1 MTEAGSMRIHGTARW
16 FSAIA
21 LVGCAFL
28 AAAVLTLLA
37 PSRIAE
43 AACQDDPN
51 FGVTSIDS
59 SLVPPSVT
67 CRGVTGAERM
77 PATKQEDGAMAV
89 GLIGTLAVDGAL
101 IGVAFWAS
109 RRLLSSGTR

>member
-1 MTEAGSMRIHGTARW
+1 
-16 FSAIA
+16 
-21 LVGCAFL
+21 
-28 AAAVLTLLA
+28 
-37 PSRIAE
+37 
-43 AACQDDPN
+43 
-51 FGVTSIDS
+51 
-59 SLVPPSVT
+59 
-67 CRGVTGAERM
+67 M